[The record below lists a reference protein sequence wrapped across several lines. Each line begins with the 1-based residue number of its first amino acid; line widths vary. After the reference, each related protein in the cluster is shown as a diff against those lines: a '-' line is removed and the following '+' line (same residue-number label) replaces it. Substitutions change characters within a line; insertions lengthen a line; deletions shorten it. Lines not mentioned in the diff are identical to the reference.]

1 MGKEEVIVRIQELQ
15 VMAGVASSL
24 LFAFSTLPMLLKAYR
39 TKDLKSYS
47 LGNLTISN
55 IGNLVHW
62 VYVSGL
68 PFGPIWFLH
77 GFYTTVTAMML
88 FWYLRYEEY
97 GVFAVLGKRLRQLW
111 GNVDRQSR
119 RFFRP
124 AQVRVR
130 QVCTCT
136 APCACPTPCPY
147 T

>member
-77 GFYTTVTAMML
+77 SFFTVVCAVML
-88 FWYLRYEEY
+88 VWYLRYEEG
-97 GVFAVLGKRLRQLW
+97 GVFAALGRRLSRLWDRIDEQKRQFPGLDQIRLR
-111 GNVDRQSR
+111 R
-119 RFFRP
+119 
-124 AQVRVR
+124 
-130 QVCTCT
+130 T
-136 APCACPTPCPY
+136 CACPVPCLCR
-147 T
+147 